1 MHARNTTAHVRLA
14 LLAAVG
20 LLLAF
25 LACRPAWSPDGR
37 KLLFHTRSGE
47 RLGIAL
53 YDRDTGKAETIFAS
67 AKQTFVAPLWTADG
81 KHAVL
86 VCSERQSKAWWVVV
100 RPIAGDAP
108 PVTFA
113 LDFQGDPGESLVVPP
128 VVVGNSLFLAVD
140 GIRRIDL
147 ATGKVTGHIPAEAGE
162 QYFVAPAGKG
172 LGYVKIGKGRE
183 EERPWEIGRL
193 DPATMRPSPLLRDTP
208 ELGWKVHP
216 MPAFSPDGSRI
227 ALPAYDEAGP
237 KAAILVFANGKLET
251 TLPVD
256 GDAQLGSVAW
266 AADNVTIYA
275 SGCRRDREAKRCHW
289 FLLETTIAGSVVRE
303 IPVFDT
309 PDLWNDT
316 NQVGLAFQHALA
328 PDGKTVA
335 LSTAMLDRVESPV
348 EGLYLVDVA
357 KKQRTVT
364 RVPFPAVPQ
373 PLTLAGSDTMLA
385 LAGAWVA
392 GYASAPQGEP
402 VDVVGG
408 GTGIGFRTLLDGK
421 CDLAMA
427 TRPAKP
433 AELAAAQQRGLA
445 LVEHRLARS
454 ALAICV
460 PKDNPLAAITME
472 QLDEVFGE
480 RGKTQWSELGVQMP
494 AGLEAI
500 TPVGLADGAGTLE
513 KFRELVLGQ
522 GGRFAQ
528 QAVQRR
534 TADEVRNY
542 LLQNGGSIGF
552 LGFGSVDER
561 LKVVPVAAEAAG
573 KAVLPTPATIA
584 DGSYPLCRT
593 MFLYTLGEPKPPV
606 AAFLRW
612 LASEPGQAVTR
623 GAGYLPA
630 R

>member
-1 MHARNTTAHVRLA
+1 MHTRRTTAHLRLA
-14 LLAAVG
+14 LLTVVG
-20 LLLAF
+20 VLLAF

-53 YDRDTGKAETIFAS
+53 YDRDTGKAESLFAA

-113 LDFQGDPGESLVVPP
+113 LDLQGDPGESLVVPP
-128 VVVGNSLFLAVD
+128 VVVGNNLFLAVD

-147 ATGKVTGHIPAEAGE
+147 STGKVTGHIPAEGGM
-162 QYFVAPAGKG
+162 QYFVAQAGQG
-172 LGYVKIGKGRE
+172 LGYLKIDAGNQKHKS
-183 EERPWEIGRL
+183 WEIGRIDPETL
-193 DPATMRPSPLLRDTP
+193 LPSPSLCDPAELRWNVYP
-208 ELGWKVHP
+208 V
-216 MPAFSPDGSRI
+216 PAFSPDGSRVAI
-227 ALPAYDEAGP
+227 PACAETEP

-266 AADNVTIYA
+266 AADNATLYA
-275 SGCRRDREAKRCHW
+275 SGCRRDPEAKLCRW

-303 IPVFDT
+303 IPLVDT
-309 PDLWNDT
+309 PDQASGPDA
-316 NQVGLAFQHALA
+316 VSLAFQLALA
-328 PDGKTVA
+328 PDGKTIA
-335 LSTAMLDRVESPV
+335 LSTAMLDHIDPAV
-348 EGLYLVDVA
+348 EGLYLVDLA

-364 RVPFPAVPQ
+364 RVPFPAVSQ
-373 PLTLAGSDTMLA
+373 PLTLAGSGAMLA
-385 LAGAWVA
+385 LAAAWAA
-392 GYASAPQGEP
+392 GYASAPGEP

-408 GTGIGFRTLLDGK
+408 GTGFGVQSLLDGK

-433 AELAAAQQRGLA
+433 AELAAVQQRGLA
-445 LVEHRLARS
+445 LVEHRIACS

-460 PKDNPLAAITME
+460 PKDNPLAAITMD
-472 QLDEVFGE
+472 QLDEVFGAN
-480 RGKTQWSELGVQMP
+480 GKTQWSELGVPMP
-494 AGLEAI
+494 TGLEAI
-500 TPVGLADGAGTLE
+500 TPVGLADDAGALETL
-513 KFRELVLGQ
+513 RELVLGQ
-522 GGRFAQ
+522 RGRLAR
-528 QAVQRR
+528 QAVQLRM
-534 TADEVRNY
+534 AEDVENY
-542 LLQNGGSIGF
+542 VLQNGGSIGF

-593 MFLYTLGEPKPPV
+593 MFLYTLGDPKPPV

-623 GAGYLPA
+623 GAGYLPV